1 MNNDFFYIICYNEY
15 ESRDKVENR
24 KGFTLV
30 ELLAMLV
37 VLGVLMG
44 VTIPNITGI
53 LGNNRLNVIKTDA
66 LEMVDKAK
74 IKVARG
80 DITERPKNNHCIV
93 FTLDY
98 LNDNG
103 DITTGPNG
111 GVYDQYESFI
121 IYKRQ
126 GNRYKY
132 YVRLIEDADERTGFN
147 FEDID
152 NINEVKNNNIKKITK
167 EIGLTKVSSES
178 IDMLNADSEVQA
190 KCPYGVDEYFATR
203 RPD

>member
-1 MNNDFFYIICYNEY
+1 MKNN
-15 ESRDKVENR
+15 RA
-24 KGFTLV
+24 FTLV

-37 VLGVLMG
+37 VLGIIMG

-53 LGNNRLNVIKTDA
+53 LGTNRLNVIKTDA

-80 DITERPKNNHCIV
+80 DITQRPEKNHCIV

-103 DITTGPNG
+103 DIKTGPNG
-111 GVYDQYESFI
+111 GIYDQYESFV
-121 IYKRQ
+121 IYKREN
-126 GNRYKY
+126 NRYKY
-132 YVRLIEDADERTGFN
+132 FVRLIEDTDDARVGFN

-152 NINEVKNNNIKKITK
+152 NIDEVKNDNIKTIDK
-167 EIGLTKVSSES
+167 EIGLTKESAES
-178 IDMLNADSEVQA
+178 IAKLNVDSEVIA
-190 KCPYGVDEYFATR
+190 KCPLGVDEYFAINRTE
-203 RPD
+203 